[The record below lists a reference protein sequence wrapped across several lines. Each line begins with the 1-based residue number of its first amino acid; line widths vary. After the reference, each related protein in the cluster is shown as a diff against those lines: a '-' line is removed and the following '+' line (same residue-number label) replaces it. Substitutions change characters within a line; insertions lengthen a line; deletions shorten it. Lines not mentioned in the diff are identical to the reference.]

1 MGSLETAGKAQ
12 WRTEVTAA
20 VDWMEAETEVPLE
33 KSGAGIR
40 VGEGQL
46 LLGASAGVTTVSP
59 GASRHMLA
67 AEAVVEA
74 EVRKEGDVKEPAGS
88 SWQVVAS

>member
-1 MGSLETAGKAQ
+1 MAHQ
-12 WRTEVTAA
+12 VVTP
-20 VDWMEAETEVPLE
+20 VP
-33 KSGAGIR
+33 
-40 VGEGQL
+40 
-46 LLGASAGVTTVSP
+46 P

-74 EVRKEGDVKEPAGS
+74 EVRKEGAVKEPAGS